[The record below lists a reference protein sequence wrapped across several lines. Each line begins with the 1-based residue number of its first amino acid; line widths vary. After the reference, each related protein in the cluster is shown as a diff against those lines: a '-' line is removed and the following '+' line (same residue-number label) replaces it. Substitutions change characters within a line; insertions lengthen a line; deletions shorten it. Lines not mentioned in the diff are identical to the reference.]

1 MITRA
6 GDIYCE
12 QGESFTVGFRIVN
25 QDGSPFVLS
34 DAMDVKNGNDYVKRS
49 YLLFTVASSANIT
62 GEDRY
67 LANFWNPTN
76 KYKKF
81 YSTQAIELIAEPG
94 ETHAWQNAWN
104 KVAAIIAKDKSL
116 AGVTPKPTPVNY
128 AIYYTVQDDGAR
140 VYGQIVARD
149 DREAASADN
158 YDIKNYEFQFYQHI
172 TKEIS
177 NEWSQSGY
185 DYALKLVAGTVN
197 PKGSGS
203 ERPINIDFSYPLIG
217 AHKLYVDTNV
227 QGSLELWKDAKEVKN
242 E

>member
-34 DAMDVKNGNDYVKRS
+34 DAMDVKNGKDYVKRS
-49 YLLFTVASSANIT
+49 YLLFTVASSANVT
-62 GEDRY
+62 SEDRY
-67 LANFWNPTN
+67 LANFWNPTDN
-76 KYKKF
+76 YKKF
-81 YSTQAIELIAEPG
+81 YSTQAIKIADNNG
-94 ETHAWQNAWN
+94 EW
-104 KVAAIIAKDKSL
+104 KDAAIVWSDVAKL
-116 AGVTPKPTPVNY
+116 IPEEAVQAGVTPANY
-128 AIYYTVQDDGAR
+128 AIYYIVNSDG
-140 VYGQIVARD
+140 
-149 DREAASADN
+149 
-158 YDIKNYEFQFYQHI
+158 
-172 TKEIS
+172 TKEYKQLKLVKKDNVDKPVLEPYSFHFFQQFTKEQS

-197 PKGSGS
+197 SKGSA
-203 ERPINIDFSYPLIG
+203 RPIKIDFSYPLIG

-227 QGSLELWKDAKEVKN
+227 QGSLELWKDAKEVVN

>member
-34 DAMDVKNGNDYVKRS
+34 DAMDVKNGNKYVKRS

-62 GEDRY
+62 SENRY
-67 LANFWNPTN
+67 LANFWNPTDN
-76 KYKKF
+76 YKKF
-81 YSTQAIELIAEPG
+81 YSTQAIKIADNNGEWPDAETVWSDVAKLIPAD
-94 ETHAWQNAWN
+94 AVQ
-104 KVAAIIAKDKSL
+104 
-116 AGVTPKPTPVNY
+116 AGVTPANY
-128 AIYYTVQDDGAR
+128 AIYYIVKSDG
-140 VYGQIVARD
+140 
-149 DREAASADN
+149 
-158 YDIKNYEFQFYQHI
+158 
-172 TKEIS
+172 TKEYKQLKLVNKDGVDTHVLDLYSFYFFQQFTKEQS

-197 PKGSGS
+197 PKESK
-203 ERPINIDFSYPLIG
+203 RPIKIDFSYPLIG

-227 QGSLELWKDAKEVKN
+227 QGSLELWKDAKEVVN

>member
-34 DAMDVKNGNDYVKRS
+34 DAMDDATHKS
-49 YLLFTVASSANIT
+49 YLLFTVASSANVT
-62 GEDRY
+62 SENRY
-67 LANFWNPTN
+67 LANFWNPTD

-81 YSTQAIELIAEPG
+81 YSTQAIKLADNNGEWKDAATVWSDVAKLIPAD
-94 ETHAWQNAWN
+94 AVQ
-104 KVAAIIAKDKSL
+104 
-116 AGVTPKPTPVNY
+116 AGVTPANY
-128 AIYYTVQDDGAR
+128 AIYYIVKSDGTKD
-140 VYGQIVARD
+140 YKQLKSINTNEGTKYSL
-149 DREAASADN
+149 EPYSFHF
-158 YDIKNYEFQFYQHI
+158 FQQF
-172 TKEIS
+172 TKEQS

-197 PKGSGS
+197 SKGSA
-203 ERPINIDFSYPLIG
+203 RPIKIDFSYPLIG

-227 QGSLELWKDAKEVKN
+227 QGSLDLWKD
-242 E
+242 

>member
-12 QGESFTVGFRIVN
+12 QGESLTVGFRIVN

-34 DAMDVKNGNDYVKRS
+34 DALDVKNGNNYVKRS

-62 GEDRY
+62 SENRY
-67 LANFWNPTN
+67 LANFWNPTD

-81 YSTQAIELIAEPG
+81 YSTQAIKLVDNNGEWKDAATVWSDVAKLIPAD
-94 ETHAWQNAWN
+94 
-104 KVAAIIAKDKSL
+104 AKQ
-116 AGVTPKPTPVNY
+116 AGVTPVNY
-128 AIYYTVQDDGAR
+128 AIYYIVKSDGTKD
-140 VYGQIVARD
+140 YKQLTGT
-149 DREAASADN
+149 EAEPSLDP
-158 YDIKNYEFQFYQHI
+158 YSFYFFQQF
-172 TKEIS
+172 TKEQS
-177 NEWSQSGY
+177 NQWSQSGY

-197 PKGSGS
+197 PKESK
-203 ERPINIDFSYPLIG
+203 RPINIDFSYPLIG

-227 QGSLELWKDAKEVKN
+227 QGSLDLWEDAKEIVN

>member
-34 DAMDVKNGNDYVKRS
+34 DAMDVKNGNDYVNRS

-62 GEDRY
+62 SENRY
-67 LANFWNPTN
+67 LANFWNPTD

-81 YSTQAIELIAEPG
+81 YSTQAIKLADNNGEWKDAATVWNDVAKLIPAD
-94 ETHAWQNAWN
+94 
-104 KVAAIIAKDKSL
+104 AKQ
-116 AGVTPKPTPVNY
+116 AGVTPANY
-128 AIYYTVQDDGAR
+128 AIYYIVKSDGTKD
-140 VYGQIVARD
+140 YKQLTGT
-149 DREAASADN
+149 EAEPSLDP
-158 YDIKNYEFQFYQHI
+158 YSFYFFQQF
-172 TKEIS
+172 TKEQS
-177 NEWSQSGY
+177 NQWSQSGY

-197 PKGSGS
+197 SKGSK
-203 ERPINIDFSYPLIG
+203 RPINIDFSYPLIG

-227 QGSLELWKDAKEVKN
+227 QGSLDLWEDAKEIVN

>member
-49 YLLFTVASSANIT
+49 YLLFTVASSANVT
-62 GEDRY
+62 SENRY
-67 LANFWNPTN
+67 LANFWNPTD

-81 YSTQAIELIAEPG
+81 YSTQAIKLADNNGEWKDAATVWSDVAKLIPAD
-94 ETHAWQNAWN
+94 
-104 KVAAIIAKDKSL
+104 AKQ
-116 AGVTPKPTPVNY
+116 AGVTPENY
-128 AIYYTVQDDGAR
+128 AIYYIVSSDGTKDYQQLKSIDTAEGTK
-140 VYGQIVARD
+140 YSL
-149 DREAASADN
+149 EPYSFHF
-158 YDIKNYEFQFYQHI
+158 FQQF
-172 TKEIS
+172 TKEQS

-197 PKGSGS
+197 PKGSA
-203 ERPINIDFSYPLIG
+203 RPIKIDFSYPLIG

-227 QGSLELWKDAKEVKN
+227 QGSLELWKDAKEVVN

>member
-34 DAMDVKNGNDYVKRS
+34 DALDVKNGNDYVKRS

-62 GEDRY
+62 SEDRY
-67 LANFWNPTN
+67 LANFWNPTD

-81 YSTQAIELIAEPG
+81 YSTQAIKLADNNGEWKDAATVWSDVAKLIPAD
-94 ETHAWQNAWN
+94 
-104 KVAAIIAKDKSL
+104 AKQ
-116 AGVTPKPTPVNY
+116 AGVTPVNY
-128 AIYYTVQDDGAR
+128 AIYYIVKSDGTKD
-140 VYGQIVARD
+140 YKQLTGT
-149 DREAASADN
+149 EAEPSLDP
-158 YDIKNYEFQFYQHI
+158 YSFYFFQQF
-172 TKEIS
+172 TKEQS
-177 NEWSQSGY
+177 NAWSQSGY

-197 PKGSGS
+197 SKGSK
-203 ERPINIDFSYPLIG
+203 RPINIDFSYPLISV
-217 AHKLYVDTNV
+217 HKLYVDTNV
-227 QGSLELWKDAKEVKN
+227 QGSLDLWEDAKEIVN

>member
-34 DAMDVKNGNDYVKRS
+34 DALDVKNGNDYVKRS

-62 GEDRY
+62 SEDRY
-67 LANFWNPTN
+67 LANFWNPTD

-81 YSTQAIELIAEPG
+81 YSTQAIKLADNNG
-94 ETHAWQNAWN
+94 EW
-104 KVAAIIAKDKSL
+104 KDAAIVWGDVAKLIPADAVQ
-116 AGVTPKPTPVNY
+116 AGVTPVNY
-128 AIYYTVQDDGAR
+128 AIYYIVKSDGTKD
-140 VYGQIVARD
+140 YKQLTGT
-149 DREAASADN
+149 EAEPSLEP
-158 YDIKNYEFQFYQHI
+158 YSFYFFQQF
-172 TKEIS
+172 TKEQS
-177 NEWSQSGY
+177 NQWSQSGY

-197 PKGSGS
+197 PKESK
-203 ERPINIDFSYPLIG
+203 RPINIDFSYPLISV
-217 AHKLYVDTNV
+217 HKLYVDTNV
-227 QGSLELWKDAKEVKN
+227 QGSLDLWEDAKEIVN

>member
-34 DAMDVKNGNDYVKRS
+34 DAIDVKNGNDYVKRS
-49 YLLFTVASSANIT
+49 YLLFTVASSANVT
-62 GEDRY
+62 SENRY
-67 LANFWNPTN
+67 LANFWNPTD

-81 YSTQAIELIAEPG
+81 YSTQAIKLADNNGEWKDAATVWSDVAKLIPAD
-94 ETHAWQNAWN
+94 AVQ
-104 KVAAIIAKDKSL
+104 
-116 AGVTPKPTPVNY
+116 AGVTPANY
-128 AIYYTVQDDGAR
+128 AIYYIVNSDGTKDYQQLKL
-140 VYGQIVARD
+140 VKK
-149 DREAASADN
+149 DN
-158 YDIKNYEFQFYQHI
+158 VDTPVLEPYSFHFFQQF
-172 TKEIS
+172 TKEQS

-197 PKGSGS
+197 SKGSA
-203 ERPINIDFSYPLIG
+203 RPINIDFSYPLIG

-227 QGSLELWKDAKEVKN
+227 QGSLDLWKDSKEVVN

>member
-49 YLLFTVASSANIT
+49 YLLFTVASSANVT
-62 GEDRY
+62 SEDRY
-67 LANFWNPTN
+67 LANFWNPTDN
-76 KYKKF
+76 YKKF
-81 YSTQAIELIAEPG
+81 YSTQAIKLADNNGEWKDAATVWSDVAKLIPAD
-94 ETHAWQNAWN
+94 
-104 KVAAIIAKDKSL
+104 AAQ
-116 AGVTPKPTPVNY
+116 AGVTPANY
-128 AIYYTVQDDGAR
+128 TIYYIVNSDGTKDYQQLNL
-140 VYGQIVARD
+140 VNVDGVDKPVLEPY
-149 DREAASADN
+149 SFHF
-158 YDIKNYEFQFYQHI
+158 FQQF
-172 TKEIS
+172 TKEQS

-197 PKGSGS
+197 SKGSA
-203 ERPINIDFSYPLIG
+203 RPIKIDFSYPLIG

-227 QGSLELWKDAKEVKN
+227 QGSLELWKDAKEVVN

>member
-12 QGESFTVGFRIVN
+12 QGESFTLGFRIVN
-25 QDGSPFVLS
+25 PDGSPFVLS
-34 DAMDVKNGNDYVKRS
+34 DALDVKNGNKYVKRS

-62 GEDRY
+62 SENRY
-67 LANFWNPTN
+67 LANFWNPTD

-81 YSTQAIELIAEPG
+81 YSTQAVKIEDNNGEWPTAASVWSTAKGLIPAG
-94 ETHAWQNAWN
+94 AN
-104 KVAAIIAKDKSL
+104 VA
-116 AGVTPKPTPVNY
+116 PTNY
-128 AIYYTVQDDGAR
+128 AIYYIVKSDGTKD
-140 VYGQIVARD
+140 YQQLTGT
-149 DREAASADN
+149 EAEPVLEPYSFHF
-158 YDIKNYEFQFYQHI
+158 FQQF
-172 TKEIS
+172 TKEQS

-197 PKGSGS
+197 PKGS
-203 ERPINIDFSYPLIG
+203 ERPINVDFSYPLIG

-227 QGSLELWKDAKEVKN
+227 QGSLELWKDAKEVVN

>member
-34 DAMDVKNGNDYVKRS
+34 DALDDATHKS

-62 GEDRY
+62 SEKRY
-67 LANFWNPTN
+67 LANFWNPTD

-81 YSTQAIELIAEPG
+81 YSTQAIKLADNNG
-94 ETHAWQNAWN
+94 EW
-104 KVAAIIAKDKSL
+104 KDAAIVWSDVAKVMPADAKQ
-116 AGVTPKPTPVNY
+116 AGVTPVNY
-128 AIYYTVQDDGAR
+128 AIYYIVKSDGTKD
-140 VYGQIVARD
+140 YQQLTGT
-149 DREAASADN
+149 EAGPSLEP
-158 YDIKNYEFQFYQHI
+158 YSFYFFQQF
-172 TKEIS
+172 TKEQS

-185 DYALKLVAGTVN
+185 DYALKVVAGSVN
-197 PKGSGS
+197 PEGST
-203 ERPINIDFSYPLIG
+203 RPIKIDFSYPLIG
-217 AHKLYVDTNV
+217 AHKLYVDSNV
-227 QGSLELWKDAKEVKN
+227 QGSIEDVEVVN

>member
-34 DAMDVKNGNDYVKRS
+34 DALDVKNGNEYVKRS

-62 GEDRY
+62 SEDRY
-67 LANFWNPTN
+67 LANFWNPTD

-81 YSTQAIELIAEPG
+81 YSTQAIKLADNNGEWKDAATVWSDVAKLIPAD
-94 ETHAWQNAWN
+94 
-104 KVAAIIAKDKSL
+104 AKQ
-116 AGVTPKPTPVNY
+116 AGVTPANY
-128 AIYYTVQDDGAR
+128 AIYYIVKSDGTKD
-140 VYGQIVARD
+140 YKQLTGT
-149 DREAASADN
+149 EAEPSLDP
-158 YDIKNYEFQFYQHI
+158 YSFYFFQQF
-172 TKEIS
+172 TKEQS
-177 NEWSQSGY
+177 NQWSQSGY

-197 PKGSGS
+197 SKESK
-203 ERPINIDFSYPLIG
+203 RPINIDFSYPLISV
-217 AHKLYVDTNV
+217 HKLYVDTNV
-227 QGSLELWKDAKEVKN
+227 QGSLDLWEDAKEIVN

>member
-34 DAMDVKNGNDYVKRS
+34 DAMDVKNGNNYVKRS
-49 YLLFTVASSANIT
+49 YLLFTVASSANVT
-62 GEDRY
+62 SENRY
-67 LANFWNPTN
+67 LANFWNPTD

-81 YSTQAIELIAEPG
+81 YSTQAIKLADNNGEWKDAATVWSDVAKLIPSD
-94 ETHAWQNAWN
+94 
-104 KVAAIIAKDKSL
+104 AAQ
-116 AGVTPKPTPVNY
+116 AGVTPTNY
-128 AIYYTVQDDGAR
+128 AIYYIVKSDGTKD
-140 VYGQIVARD
+140 YKQLTGTEEEPSLDQY
-149 DREAASADN
+149 SF
-158 YDIKNYEFQFYQHI
+158 YFFQQF
-172 TKEIS
+172 TKEQS

-185 DYALKLVAGTVN
+185 DYALKVVAGTVN
-197 PKGSGS
+197 PEGSA
-203 ERPINIDFSYPLIG
+203 RPIKIDFSYPLIG

-227 QGSLELWKDAKEVKN
+227 QGSLDLWKDAKEVVN

>member
-34 DAMDVKNGNDYVKRS
+34 DAMDDATHKS
-49 YLLFTVASSANIT
+49 YLLFTVASSTNVT

-67 LANFWNPTN
+67 LANFWNPTD

-81 YSTQAIELIAEPG
+81 YSTQAIKIEDDNGEWKDAATVWSDVAKLIPAD
-94 ETHAWQNAWN
+94 
-104 KVAAIIAKDKSL
+104 AAQ
-116 AGVTPKPTPVNY
+116 AGVTPANY
-128 AIYYTVQDDGAR
+128 AIYYIVKSDGTKD
-140 VYGQIVARD
+140 YKQLKSIDTDEGTKYSLD
-149 DREAASADN
+149 PYSF
-158 YDIKNYEFQFYQHI
+158 YFFQQF
-172 TKEIS
+172 TKEQS

-197 PKGSGS
+197 SKGSA
-203 ERPINIDFSYPLIG
+203 RPIKIDFSYPLIG

-227 QGSLELWKDAKEVKN
+227 QGSLELWKDAKEVVN

>member
-34 DAMDVKNGNDYVKRS
+34 DALDVKNGNNYVKRS

-62 GEDRY
+62 SEDRY
-67 LANFWNPTN
+67 LANFWNPTD

-81 YSTQAIELIAEPG
+81 YSTQAIKLEDNNGEWKDAATVWSDVAKLIPAD
-94 ETHAWQNAWN
+94 
-104 KVAAIIAKDKSL
+104 AKQ
-116 AGVTPKPTPVNY
+116 AGVTPVNY
-128 AIYYTVQDDGAR
+128 AIYYIVKSDGTKD
-140 VYGQIVARD
+140 YKQLTGT
-149 DREAASADN
+149 EAEPSLEP
-158 YDIKNYEFQFYQHI
+158 YSFYFFQQF
-172 TKEIS
+172 TKEQS
-177 NEWSQSGY
+177 NQWSQSGY

-197 PKGSGS
+197 SKGSA
-203 ERPINIDFSYPLIG
+203 RPIKIDFSYPLIG

-227 QGSLELWKDAKEVKN
+227 QGSLDLWEDAKEIVN

>member
-62 GEDRY
+62 SEDRY
-67 LANFWNPTN
+67 LANFWNPTD

-81 YSTQAIELIAEPG
+81 YSTQAIKLADNNG
-94 ETHAWQNAWN
+94 EW
-104 KVAAIIAKDKSL
+104 KDAAIVWSDVAKLIPADAIQ
-116 AGVTPKPTPVNY
+116 AGVTPVNY
-128 AIYYTVQDDGAR
+128 AIYYIVKSDGTKD
-140 VYGQIVARD
+140 YKQITGT
-149 DREAASADN
+149 EAEPSLDP
-158 YDIKNYEFQFYQHI
+158 YSFYFFQQF
-172 TKEIS
+172 TKEQS
-177 NEWSQSGY
+177 NQWSQSGY

-197 PKGSGS
+197 KKGST
-203 ERPINIDFSYPLIG
+203 RPINIDFSYPLIG

-227 QGSLELWKDAKEVKN
+227 QGSLDLWEDAKEIVN

>member
-34 DAMDVKNGNDYVKRS
+34 DALDVKNGNEYVKRS

-62 GEDRY
+62 SEDRY
-67 LANFWNPTN
+67 LANFWNPTD

-81 YSTQAIELIAEPG
+81 YSTQAIKLEDNNG
-94 ETHAWQNAWN
+94 EW
-104 KVAAIIAKDKSL
+104 KDAAIVWSDVAKLIPADAVQ
-116 AGVTPKPTPVNY
+116 AGVTPANY
-128 AIYYTVQDDGAR
+128 AIYYIVKSDGTKD
-140 VYGQIVARD
+140 YQQLTGT
-149 DREAASADN
+149 EAEPSLDP
-158 YDIKNYEFQFYQHI
+158 YSFYFFQQF
-172 TKEIS
+172 TKEQS
-177 NEWSQSGY
+177 NQWSQSGY

-197 PKGSGS
+197 SKESK
-203 ERPINIDFSYPLIG
+203 RPINIDFSYPLISV
-217 AHKLYVDTNV
+217 HKLYVDTNV
-227 QGSLELWKDAKEVKN
+227 QGSLDLWEDAKEIVN

>member
-34 DAMDVKNGNDYVKRS
+34 DAMDVKNGNKYVKRS
-49 YLLFTVASSANIT
+49 YLLFTIASSANVT
-62 GEDRY
+62 SENRY
-67 LANFWNPTN
+67 LANFWNPTD

-81 YSTQAIELIAEPG
+81 YSTQAIKIADNNG
-94 ETHAWQNAWN
+94 EWLDAETVWN
-104 KVAAIIAKDKSL
+104 KVATWIPADAVQ
-116 AGVTPKPTPVNY
+116 AGVTPANY
-128 AIYYTVQDDGAR
+128 AIYYIVKSDGTKDYKQLKL
-140 VYGQIVARD
+140 VKK
-149 DREAASADN
+149 DN
-158 YDIKNYEFQFYQHI
+158 VDTEVLEPYSFHFFQQF
-172 TKEIS
+172 TKEQS

-185 DYALKLVAGTVN
+185 DYALKVVAGTVN
-197 PKGSGS
+197 PKGSA
-203 ERPINIDFSYPLIG
+203 RPINVEFSYPLIG

-227 QGSLELWKDAKEVKN
+227 QGSLELWKDAKEVVN

>member
-34 DAMDVKNGNDYVKRS
+34 DAMDVKNGNDYVNRS

-67 LANFWNPTN
+67 LANFWNPTDN
-76 KYKKF
+76 YKKF
-81 YSTQAIELIAEPG
+81 YSTQAIKLADNNGEWPTAASVWSTAKNLIPA
-94 ETHAWQNAWN
+94 NAN
-104 KVAAIIAKDKSL
+104 
-116 AGVTPKPTPVNY
+116 VTPANY
-128 AIYYTVQDDGAR
+128 AIYYIVKSDGTKD
-140 VYGQIVARD
+140 YKQLTGT
-149 DREAASADN
+149 EAEPSLEP
-158 YDIKNYEFQFYQHI
+158 YSFYFFQQF
-172 TKEIS
+172 TKEQS
-177 NEWSQSGY
+177 NGWSQSGY

-197 PKGSGS
+197 SKGSK
-203 ERPINIDFSYPLIG
+203 RPINIDFSYPLIG

-227 QGSLELWKDAKEVKN
+227 QGSLDLWEDAKEIVN

>member
-34 DAMDVKNGNDYVKRS
+34 DALDVKNGNEYVKRS

-62 GEDRY
+62 SEDRY
-67 LANFWNPTN
+67 LANFWNPTD

-81 YSTQAIELIAEPG
+81 YSTQAIKLEDNNG
-94 ETHAWQNAWN
+94 EW
-104 KVAAIIAKDKSL
+104 KDAAIVWSDVAKLIPADAVQ
-116 AGVTPKPTPVNY
+116 AGVTPVNY
-128 AIYYTVQDDGAR
+128 AIYYIVKSDGTKD
-140 VYGQIVARD
+140 YKQLTGT
-149 DREAASADN
+149 EAEPSLDP
-158 YDIKNYEFQFYQHI
+158 YSFYFFQQF
-172 TKEIS
+172 TKEQS
-177 NEWSQSGY
+177 NQWSQSGY

-197 PKGSGS
+197 PDGSK
-203 ERPINIDFSYPLIG
+203 RPINIDFSYPLISV
-217 AHKLYVDTNV
+217 HKLYVDTNV
-227 QGSLELWKDAKEVKN
+227 QGSLDLWEDAKEIVN

>member
-12 QGESFTVGFRIVN
+12 QGESFTLGFRIVN

-34 DAMDVKNGNDYVKRS
+34 DAMDVKNGNKYVKRS
-49 YLLFTVASSANIT
+49 YLLFTVASSANVT
-62 GEDRY
+62 SENRY
-67 LANFWNPTN
+67 LANFWNPTD

-81 YSTQAIELIAEPG
+81 YSTQAIKIADNNGEWPTAASVWSNAKNLIPAD
-94 ETHAWQNAWN
+94 AN
-104 KVAAIIAKDKSL
+104 
-116 AGVTPKPTPVNY
+116 VTPANY
-128 AIYYTVQDDGAR
+128 AIYYIVKSDGTKD
-140 VYGQIVARD
+140 YKQLTGT
-149 DREAASADN
+149 ESKPSLEP
-158 YDIKNYEFQFYQHI
+158 YSFHFFQQF
-172 TKEIS
+172 TKEQS

-197 PKGSGS
+197 QKGS
-203 ERPINIDFSYPLIG
+203 ERPIKIDFSYPLIG

-227 QGSLELWKDAKEVKN
+227 QGSLDLWKDAKEVVN

>member
-34 DAMDVKNGNDYVKRS
+34 DALDVKNGNNYVKRS

-62 GEDRY
+62 SEDRY
-67 LANFWNPTN
+67 LANFWNPTD

-81 YSTQAIELIAEPG
+81 YSTQAIKLEDNNGEWKDAATVWSDVAKLIPAD
-94 ETHAWQNAWN
+94 
-104 KVAAIIAKDKSL
+104 AKQ
-116 AGVTPKPTPVNY
+116 AGVTPVNY
-128 AIYYTVQDDGAR
+128 AIYYIVKSDGTKD
-140 VYGQIVARD
+140 YKQLTGT
-149 DREAASADN
+149 EAEPSLEP
-158 YDIKNYEFQFYQHI
+158 YSFYFFQQF
-172 TKEIS
+172 TKEQS
-177 NEWSQSGY
+177 NQWSQSGY

-197 PKGSGS
+197 PKESK
-203 ERPINIDFSYPLIG
+203 RPINIDFSYPLISV
-217 AHKLYVDTNV
+217 HKLYVDTNV
-227 QGSLELWKDAKEVKN
+227 QGSLDLWEDAKEIVN